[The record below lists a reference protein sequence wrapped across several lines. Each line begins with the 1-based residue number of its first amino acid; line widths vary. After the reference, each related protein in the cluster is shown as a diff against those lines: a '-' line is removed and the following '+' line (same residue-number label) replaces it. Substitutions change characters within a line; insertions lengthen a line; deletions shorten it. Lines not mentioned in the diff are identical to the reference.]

1 MAPTDPR
8 IDTRSHDRTEHPTM
22 RRSALPTAFLS
33 GLVTTLLLATSP
45 AHPQPASPVP
55 AEAPAAPDPEPAA
68 QPAAAP
74 PPAPQPLAT
83 GSVSAPP
90 VAPVQADTL
99 ADMPTAAPAVPAAQ
113 VDSCATVSDRAMA
126 SDLRAAQAQAQ
137 KADATQFARLVDESI
152 ALWTLAVQRCEGRGQ
167 ERARRNLADSERSR
181 QALATQLGASPA
193 CTAGQ
198 KDAGSLQDLAQQAVR
213 ERRWLDAAVLYRK
226 AENMWDVTAERCAG
240 EAQQTAL
247 QRRDQTAT
255 DAHNAEHC
263 APVFEQARNQSQALR
278 RAVGDRASP
287 EKQTHSQ
294 AAETLWR
301 EALNQCRGAA
311 QDVARSNADQ
321 IARDRG
327 TPWVATAAP
336 GAPVVMARAA
346 PPAPT
351 PAPAPAAVGRATA
364 STSAP
369 PALVSSL
376 ASDSAAT
383 AAQSAAAPAAAGPG
397 LFQSL
402 SKALT
407 APVTAVVAA
416 VSPAAA
422 SGPQDMDLQAG
433 DTRFVGRFVRE
444 GASLTGQGQIRWA
457 NGDQYE
463 GDIVQGRRHGQG
475 RLLWASGQ
483 RYEGPWVNDQPQG
496 KGQMRF
502 ANGDEYEGEVAQGL
516 PSGQGRMRYASGD
529 TFDGRFAGGK
539 PDGQGVY
546 RWASGQRYE
555 GPWANDQP
563 HGNGRLQ
570 FANGNVWEGPLQAGS
585 PEGQGTLSFA
595 SGERYEGGV
604 SKGLPHGEGRYRWTN
619 GDQYS
624 GQWQQGRKHGKGRMQ
639 WANGDAWEGRFE
651 NDGQSAEGT
660 LTRKGG

>member
-1 MAPTDPR
+1 
-8 IDTRSHDRTEHPTM
+8 M
-22 RRSALPTAFLS
+22 RLSPLPARLLS
-33 GLVTTLLLATSP
+33 GLVATLLLAAGP
-45 AHPQPASPVP
+45 ATAQPLGPVP
-55 AEAPAAPDPEPAA
+55 AEAPAAPAPE
-68 QPAAAP
+68 
-74 PPAPQPLAT
+74 
-83 GSVSAPP
+83 
-90 VAPVQADTL
+90 L
-99 ADMPTAAPAVPAAQ
+99 ADMPTAAPAVSTAQ
-113 VDSCATVSDRAMA
+113 VDSCASVSDRAMA
-126 SDLRAAQAQAQ
+126 SDLRAANAQAQ
-137 KADATQFARLVDESI
+137 KADATQFALLVDESI
-152 ALWTLAVQRCEGRGQ
+152 ALWTLAVQRCGGRGQ

-198 KDAGSLQDLAQQAVR
+198 RDASSLQDLAQQAVR
-213 ERRWLDAAVLYRK
+213 ERRWLDAAGLYRK
-226 AENMWDVTAERCAG
+226 AENMWDVTSERCAG

-278 RAVGDRASP
+278 RAVGDRASR

-336 GAPVVMARAA
+336 GTPVVLAQVA
-346 PPAPT
+346 PPTAV
-351 PAPAPAAVGRATA
+351 PALASNPAVGNAAKATQ
-364 STSAP
+364 T
-369 PALVSSL
+369 
-376 ASDSAAT
+376 T
-383 AAQSAAAPAAAGPG
+383 AAPAAANPG
-397 LFQSL
+397 LSQTL

-407 APVTAVVAA
+407 APIAAVAAA
-416 VSPAAA
+416 VSPAAP

-457 NGDQYE
+457 HGDQYE
-463 GDIVQGRRHGQG
+463 GDILQSRRHGQG

-483 RYEGPWVNDQPQG
+483 SYSGPWVNDQPQG

-516 PSGQGRMRYASGD
+516 PHGQGRMRYASGD
-529 TFDGRFAGGK
+529 TFDGRFTRGK
-539 PDGQGVY
+539 LDGQGIY
-546 RWASGQRYE
+546 RWSSGQRYE
-555 GPWANDQP
+555 GPWVDDQP
-563 HGNGRLQ
+563 HGTGRLQ
-570 FANGNVWEGPLQAGS
+570 FANGNVWEGQLQAGS
-585 PEGQGTLSFA
+585 PEGKGRLRFA
-595 SGERYEGGV
+595 AGEHYEGSV
-604 SKGLPHGEGRYRWTN
+604 ARGLPHGEGVYRWTN

-624 GQWQQGRKHGKGRMQ
+624 GQWQQGKKHGKGRMQ

-651 NDGQSAEGT
+651 NDGQSDDGT